1 VEKLSKHLR
10 VIVKKN
16 GSEVVNL
23 TMPIYSVTILDT
35 VMPEAIL
42 PKLEQKGISLSEIM
56 TRLKEENYA
65 PQTLFEMD
73 NEQKS
78 YHVWIE

>member
-1 VEKLSKHLR
+1 MKLSKHLR
-10 VIVKKN
+10 VIVRRN

-35 VMPEAIL
+35 VMPESVL
-42 PKLEQKGISLSEIM
+42 PVLEEKGISLKEIM
-56 TRLKEENYA
+56 EKLKRENYA
-65 PQTLFEMD
+65 PQTLFEM
-73 NEQKS
+73 EKEEKS